1 MEIKFRRSHTKLLVW
16 KRAIELVVLVYRTTE
31 HFPRSESLGLVTQMR
46 RAAVSIP
53 SNIAEGAGRGSTKE
67 FLRHLRIARGSL
79 SELETQMFIAQE
91 LTLCIQ
97 PEITLSLCHQVSRL
111 LSGLINRLNRAD
123 P

>member
-97 PEITLSLCHQVSRL
+97 PEIILSLCHQVSRL